1 MHPQGVGRSYGV
13 ATNAVTLGVVR
24 TKTNGDNDGDD
35 AVFLGLGQHTCAFN

>member
-24 TKTNGDNDGDD
+24 KTNGDTDGGDT
-35 AVFLGLGQHTCAFN
+35 VFLGLSQHTCV